1 MTTPPA
7 PGPDVVRAI
16 VAEAQA
22 PRPRTRPRA
31 SDGSRY
37 TPAPRP
43 AEKRC
48 RRCGALK
55 PRSDYWNNVDRADGL
70 QDWCK
75 PCKRRGPRGG
85 VSPAKLAARRALEPT
100 TILHGP
106 EGG

>member
-22 PRPRTRPRA
+22 PRPRT
-31 SDGSRY
+31 
-37 TPAPRP
+37 
-43 AEKRC
+43 
-48 RRCGALK
+48 
-55 PRSDYWNNVDRADGL
+55 DYWNNVDRADGL

-100 TILHGP
+100 TILHDPADCLHCARMALGGPSRP

>member
-48 RRCGALK
+48 RRCG
-55 PRSDYWNNVDRADGL
+55 
-70 QDWCK
+70 
-75 PCKRRGPRGG
+75 PRGG

-100 TILHGP
+100 TILHDPADCLHCARMALGGPSRP